1 LNECSVSFDLGGN
14 MARKSG
20 SDGKKTAQVLRAAAT
35 KLFAQYGYA
44 AVSMRQIAT
53 EVGVQAGALYLYTPD
68 KQTLLFQIMDQH
80 MDDLLNAWLKE
91 SKLPVRG
98 PLERLEQFVRFHIQ
112 YHLERVDA
120 VFIAYMELRNLSS
133 ENFTAIEQK
142 RRVYE
147 DLLENIL
154 LEGSQNGEFYLCD
167 TKLSSYAIIAMLT
180 GVTTWYRGDG
190 RLSVDKIE
198 EIYLCMVRGLVSQ
211 GGSKAKT
218 ES

>member
-1 LNECSVSFDLGGN
+1 

-20 SDGKKTAQVLRAAAT
+20 SDGKKTARVLRESAT

-68 KQTLLFQIMDQH
+68 KQTLLFQIMDRH
-80 MDDLLNAWLKE
+80 MDDLLDAWAKE
-91 SKLPVRG
+91 SANPPQDPMEKI
-98 PLERLEQFVRFHIQ
+98 EQFVRFHIRF
-112 YHLERVDA
+112 HLDRVDA
-120 VFIAYMELRNLSS
+120 VFIAYMELRNLSP
-133 ENFTAIEQK
+133 ENFALIEAK

-147 DLLENIL
+147 DLLEAIL
-154 LEGSQNGEFYLCD
+154 QEGSQADRFFLCD

-211 GGSKAKT
+211 GGVKAKT
-218 ES
+218 GS